1 MSVRDAA
8 SQPGQALFAGF
19 AGPTCPQPLLDLI
32 AAGRIGG
39 VVLFARNVV
48 DPVQL
53 RMLVTQLRAHEPAGA
68 PLTIAV
74 DQEGG
79 RVQRLRAPWTVWPPM
94 RRLGER
100 VAQDAR
106 PHTSDDDATSTTAAV
121 ARALARELRDAGIDL
136 DFAPVVDVDSNPAN
150 PVIGDRSFGR
160 EAARV
165 AAHARA
171 FIGAMQDAGVAC
183 CAKHFPGHGDTSLDS
198 HLALPRL
205 PHDLERLLAV
215 ELPPFAAAI
224 DAGVASVMSAHVVF
238 EAIDP
243 NRPATFSPDVIALLR
258 ERLGFDGL
266 VFSDDLEMKA
276 VADRWQPHEMVDLA
290 LAAGIDAL
298 LVCEHFDRVTATLA
312 RLEQVPDARVERAL
326 ERMAAF
332 KRRFATHAHDTS
344 GPPYP
349 AHLALAAR
357 LTREA

>member
-1 MSVRDAA
+1 VSVRDAA

-48 DPVQL
+48 DPPQL
-53 RMLVTQLRAHEPAGA
+53 RALVAQLRAHEPAGT
-68 PLTIAV
+68 PLVIAV

-100 VAQDAR
+100 DTATDA
-106 PHTSDDDATSTTAAV
+106 TAAV
-121 ARALARELRDAGIDL
+121 AAALARELRDAGFDL

-160 EAARV
+160 DAARV

-171 FIGAMQDAGVAC
+171 FVGAMQEVGVAC
-183 CAKHFPGHGDTSLDS
+183 CAKHFPGHGDTALDS
-198 HLALPRL
+198 HLALPTL
-205 PHDLERLLAV
+205 SHDLERLLAV

-243 NRPATFSPDVIALLR
+243 HRPATFSPDVMALLR

-298 LVCEHFDRVTATLA
+298 LVCEHFDRVTAVLA
-312 RLEQVPDARVERAL
+312 RLEQVPDAQIERAL
-326 ERMAAF
+326 VRMAAF
-332 KRRFATHAHDTS
+332 KRRFAARAGGT
-344 GPPYP
+344 GVPPYP
-349 AHLALAAR
+349 EHRALAAR
-357 LTREA
+357 VARDA